1 MNSAAFAILGGLG
14 LFYYGLR
21 SLLRRFESFASTRF
35 RPHLQRSFSNPFG
48 SWLLGVLATLISQS
62 SPLTVIALMGLVDIG
77 FVTLRSAYL
86 SMLGASVS
94 STAGLWL
101 VLQDWHLGP
110 LLVAVGACGLLLV
123 KSEYWEELTLILLS
137 VGLALMGL
145 GIIYGG
151 VSELLGPILEQ
162 RVADSAGSQALREQ
176 LFFVGIGTILGLV
189 LQSASAPL
197 VLLLS
202 VAQPTSLTAA
212 TGTSLF
218 LGASLGLTAT
228 SLMLSLSST
237 PAGKRLAWAHFITTL
252 SGVMGALFLFPT
264 FLSLANHAVRLVMP
278 FPNLLSQLVAA
289 QLLFTLINSL
299 IFGIL
304 VEPMMK
310 ILANALPEKGT
321 KAKGLAKRVRRMLF
335 QDPKLAHDECFRQL
349 RSLELEVKANYDQV
363 LRRLTTSDPSDSFRE
378 RALRER
384 NFRSI
389 KFTIHDL
396 IFAVD
401 RVRPE
406 GQKQS
411 VIILSLLE
419 YFGAVSRTLFHL
431 EDLYEKG
438 LSKKFEL
445 PKEFLRGVAHFR
457 ALLDDVWYEILLEHP
472 QEGVIILPED
482 ERPATLEEIVLANSK
497 RLGIEYQGY
506 NTWLIELA
514 GDLRLLSSDLGH
526 VLQRQAQLRGLG
538 E

>member
-1 MNSAAFAILGGLG
+1 M
-14 LFYYGLR
+14 
-21 SLLRRFESFASTRF
+21 
-35 RPHLQRSFSNPFG
+35 
-48 SWLLGVLATLISQS
+48 
-62 SPLTVIALMGLVDIG
+62 IALIGLVDIG

-94 STAGLWL
+94 STAGLWMI
-101 VLQDWHLGP
+101 LQNWHLGP
-110 LLVAVGACGLLLV
+110 LLVAVGAGGLLLV
-123 KSEYWEELTLILLS
+123 KSEYWEELTLMLLS

-151 VSELLGPILEQ
+151 VSELLGPVLEE
-162 RVADSAGSQALREQ
+162 RVAQSAGSHALREQ
-176 LFFVGIGTILGLV
+176 LFFVGVGTVLGLI

-202 VAQPTSLTAA
+202 VAQPSSLTAA

-228 SLMLSLSST
+228 SLMLCLSST

-252 SGVMGALFLFPT
+252 FGVLGALFLFPT
-264 FLSLANHAVRLVMP
+264 FLSVASHLVRMVMP
-278 FPNLLSQLVAA
+278 YPNLLSQLVAA
-289 QLLFTLINSL
+289 QLLFTLTNSVL
-299 IFGIL
+299 FGI
-304 VEPMMK
+304 VVDPMMK
-310 ILANALPEKGT
+310 ILANAIPEKDP

-335 QDPKLAHDECFRQL
+335 QDPQLANDECFRQI
-349 RSLELEVKANYDQV
+349 RFLELEVKANYDQV

-396 IFAVD
+396 LFAVD
-401 RVRPE
+401 RNRPE
-406 GQKQS
+406 DQKQS

-445 PKEFLRGVAHFR
+445 PKEFLQGLAHFR

-472 QEGVIILPED
+472 QEGVIIPSEE

>member
-35 RPHLQRSFSNPFG
+35 RPHLQRGFSNPFG

-62 SPLTVIALMGLVDIG
+62 SPLTVIALIGLVDIG

-101 VLQDWHLGP
+101 ILQDWHLGP
-110 LLVAVGACGLLLV
+110 LLVAAGAFGLLLV

-151 VSELLGPILEQ
+151 VAELLGPMLEQ

-237 PAGKRLAWAHFITTL
+237 AVGKRLAWAHFITTL

-264 FLSLANHAVRLVMP
+264 FLSLANHSVRLVMP

-299 IFGIL
+299 IFGFL

-310 ILANALPEKGT
+310 ILANALPEKDT

-349 RSLELEVKANYDQV
+349 RALELEVKANYDQV
-363 LRRLTTSDPSDSFRE
+363 LRRLATSDPSDSFRE

-396 IFAVD
+396 LFAVD
-401 RVRPE
+401 RFRPE

-445 PKEFLRGVAHFR
+445 PKEFLQGVAHFR

-472 QEGVIILPED
+472 QEGVIIPPED

-538 E
+538 D